1 MENRVE
7 KLLLAHHVD
16 DWAETVLMR
25 LLAGSKMQGLAG
37 MRAVARIPECGDVF
51 GAERVVVGRPLLG
64 VEKVGLG
71 RDAGWVGVTLMF
83 CGNREGCGLLV

>member
-1 MENRVE
+1 VENQVE
-7 KLLLAHHVD
+7 KLLLAHHAD
-16 DWAETVLMR
+16 DQAETVLMR

-64 VEKVGLG
+64 IEKVGSAAMWI
-71 RDAGWVGVTLMF
+71 RWEWFSCFMA
-83 CGNREGCGLLV
+83 